1 LLRGGGWKAA
11 VTKLQIGCNLTPNEG
26 KQLNAHAEAHE
37 LSRPRLCALLVLRE
51 LNLKRLGELKGR
63 YAGSEPKKGAARVT
77 ARISNEEVK
86 TDFSDLAEKCGLG
99 SDDAAAI
106 IFRAELDEHWL
117 SEALRA

>member
-1 LLRGGGWKAA
+1 MSKP
-11 VTKLQIGCNLTPNEG
+11 QIGCNLTRDEG
-26 KQLNAHAEAHE
+26 KKLKAHAEAHE
-37 LSRPRLCALLVLRE
+37 LSRPKLCALLVLRE

-106 IFRAELDEHWL
+106 IFRAEIDEHWL
-117 SEALRA
+117 SGALRA